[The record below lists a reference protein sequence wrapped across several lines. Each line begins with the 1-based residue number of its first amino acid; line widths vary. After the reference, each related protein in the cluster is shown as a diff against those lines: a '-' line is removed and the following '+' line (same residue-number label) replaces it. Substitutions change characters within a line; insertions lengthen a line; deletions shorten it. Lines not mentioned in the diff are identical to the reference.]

1 MNALLWALQIVLGVK
16 RLPAADT
23 RGVRP
28 DQTKMPRGRG
38 RRGAGRIPQMSRQLL
53 GRRLPPEFLQTHRA
67 QRHSW

>member
-53 GRRLPPEFLQTHRA
+53 GRRLSPEFLQTHRA

>member
-1 MNALLWALQIVLGVK
+1 MDALLWALQIVLGVK

-38 RRGAGRIPQMSRQLL
+38 RRGAGRIPQMSRQT
-53 GRRLPPEFLQTHRA
+53 GAPTASGIPANSPHA
-67 QRHSW
+67 KA